1 MRDYLISFFKE
12 FEYDKIDEQYLLKT
26 YDKIIHNELTSKIL
40 YDALSDYESNIK
52 LDFEEQ
58 IINRAKTIA
67 KAIDVH
73 PYTTELLVF
82 MCLTKHLRE
91 VYIDKGLDMQIFH
104 NSILDLKWKI
114 EECKVVEG
122 ICGSFVANWFC
133 GFFTLERFAL
143 GRLQFEIIS
152 SPIDYD
158 KNGVKLEKNITK
170 VINVHIPR
178 TGTPIDKD
186 SCDDSYRQAKE
197 FYKDLVG
204 EKTVFICDSWLL
216 YPGNFEIL
224 PEYTN
229 TYRFMSEYD
238 IVDSNVNYGESL
250 WRLFDTDEKN
260 PDRLPQNGTLR
271 RCYVEHLKKGG
282 RVGWGL
288 GVKIL

>member
-114 EECKVVEG
+114 EECKVVKG

>member
-40 YDALSDYESNIK
+40 YDALSDYESKIK

-114 EECKVVEG
+114 EECKVVKG